1 MFFKGYVPTKNK
13 KCTMTF
19 KGKSPEELLT
29 IEEADKFS
37 EYAGI
42 LAEDSILIDI
52 DDYDHNGNLKY
63 GVALS
68 PILLQMVEDL
78 DIRCR
83 VYKANRGYHFL
94 FKNNAVN
101 KCYTDTNLACGIR
114 ADIKVGSRNSYE
126 ILKYNDVEREII
138 YDIFE
143 DEEYDYVP
151 KWLYPVKTD
160 VVFCDLKEGD
170 GRNQSLFNYILTL
183 QQYDFTR
190 DEARDVLTLLNK
202 YILREPMSDR
212 ELNVIMRNEAFKKES
227 FFNDRTFLFNKFA
240 TFIMNNAYI
249 RKINKALHIYKDGI
263 YINGYAFIEQEMI
276 KHIPSLKAKD
286 RTEVLKYLELI
297 VPETKMSDARYIAF
311 KNGIYDIVTD
321 NMLQFDPTY
330 VITNKIPWNYVPGAY
345 SEIADKTLNKLACN
359 EADTRQLLEEAIGY
373 GFWRRNELRKSFM
386 LVGDKKNGKSTYL
399 DMINNVVGDENAA
412 NLDVNEIGD
421 KFLTAELFG
430 TLVNIGDDIDKKY
443 NGHTGYLKKLI
454 SGSKVQAQKKGR
466 DPFKLVS
473 YTKYYFSANKIPRFD
488 DSTGALL
495 DRFIIIPFNATFS
508 PNDPDFDP
516 YIKYKLEDDEVME
529 YLIAIGING
538 LIRVLKTNTFTMTE
552 AVMRELKEFDEQNNP
567 THLFFEELTK
577 DNVVNHTTNDVYLKY
592 DLWCRNNGCKPCSS
606 IEFGR
611 RIKSFFDVETTVRKV
626 NGISV
631 RMYV

>member
-13 KCTMTF
+13 KCMMTF

-29 IEEADKFS
+29 IDEADKYD

-52 DDYDHNGNLKY
+52 DDYDHNGNLKH
-63 GVALS
+63 GIALS
-68 PILLQMVEDL
+68 PILLNMIEDL

-83 VYKANRGYHFL
+83 VYKATRGYHFV
-94 FKNNAVN
+94 FKNNVVN

-126 ILKYNDVEREII
+126 ILKYNNVEREII

-143 DEEYDYVP
+143 DEEYDYLP
-151 KWLYPVKTD
+151 NWLYPVKTD
-160 VVFCDLKEGD
+160 IVFCDLKEGD

-183 QQYDFTR
+183 QQYNFTR
-190 DEARDVLTLLNK
+190 DEARNVLTLLNK
-202 YILREPMSDR
+202 YILREPLSDR
-212 ELNVIMRNEAFKKES
+212 ELSVIMRNESFKKES
-227 FFNDRTFLFNKFA
+227 FFNDRTFMFNKFA

-249 RKINKALHIYKDGI
+249 RKINKALHIFKDGI
-263 YINGYAFIEQEMI
+263 YINGYSYIEQEMI

-297 VPETKMSDARYIAF
+297 VPEVKMSDARYIAF

-321 NMLQFDPTY
+321 NMLPFDPAY
-330 VITNKIPWNYVPGAY
+330 VITNKIPWNYVPGVY
-345 SEIADKTLNKLACN
+345 SEIADKTLNKLACH
-359 EADTRQLLEEAIGY
+359 EADTRSLLEEAIGY
-373 GFWRRNELRKSFM
+373 AFWRRNELRKSFM

-466 DPFKLVS
+466 DPFKLIS

-508 PNDPDFDP
+508 PDDEDFDP
-516 YIKYKLEDDEVME
+516 YIKYKLEDEEVME

-538 LIRVLKTNTFTMTE
+538 LKRVLKTNTFTMTE
-552 AVMRELKEFDEQNNP
+552 AVLRELKEFDEQNNP

-577 DNVVNHTTNDVYLKY
+577 DNVVNHTAKDVYVKY
-592 DLWCRNNGCKPCSS
+592 DLWCRNNGCKACSS

-611 RIKSFFDVETTVRKV
+611 RIKSYFDVETAVRKV
-626 NGISV
+626 NGVSV
-631 RMYV
+631 RIYI